1 MRLGDAEVLSA
12 GAAALRRTFSITRQC
27 APPPKAGRVY
37 LICMPEM
44 AREMT
49 SRWISEVPSKIV

>member
-1 MRLGDAEVLSA
+1 M
-12 GAAALRRTFSITRQC
+12 ALRL
-27 APPPKAGRVY
+27 KASAQR
-37 LICMPEM
+37 ICMPEI